1 MCFIIQ
7 FIGHKAKRKTTF
19 ALLFFNM
26 VTIGGLTIHFGSREL
41 FSRISFFIGPRD
53 RIGLVGKNGAG
64 KSTLL
69 KTLAGIQ
76 NPNEGSIALARGTT
90 VGYLPQEMKHQET
103 ATVYEEA
110 STAFKEVQQLRI
122 RIEELTAAIT
132 DHHDY
137 TSDDYSNKLD
147 QLEEVSHRL
156 ELLGSGNLEEK
167 IEKVLKGLGFR
178 SEDMERQ
185 MQEFSGGWKMRV
197 ELGKILLQNPDLLL
211 LDEPTNHLDIE
222 SIEWLEDFLKDYPG
236 AIVLI
241 SHDRT
246 FLDNVTNR
254 TIEISK
260 GKIYDYKFSYSKY
273 VVQRQDEI
281 ERQEQAAKNQQK
293 YVEDTQKLI
302 DKFRAKKDKA
312 AFAQTLIRK
321 LDKLDK
327 IEVDDF
333 DSTKVRISFPP
344 APHAGKIILEGKS
357 LGKAYGANRLFSGVD
372 MVIARGE
379 KIALVGKNGVGKSTL
394 IRMIT
399 GTEPHDGEFIPGYS
413 VKTGYYA
420 QNQAD
425 TLDGNKTVFETI
437 DDEAVGEIRKSV
449 RSLLGAFLF
458 SGDDV
463 DKKVKVLSGGEKGRL
478 ALCKLLL
485 QPYNFLVLDEPTNHL
500 DLASKEVLKQ
510 ALKRYDGTL
519 LIVSHDRDFLHDLTS
534 VVYEIKPDRLRM
546 WPGDVLDFLKEK
558 KAESIALF
566 EKNKTVV
573 AEQKAAKVVE
583 VTNNEPQISR
593 EEQREKEKQ
602 RKKIESKI
610 QKCEKEIEQYEQ
622 KISEMDV
629 VMANLDYSDQNA
641 ANEKI
646 RAYEEIKSK
655 LADVMQ
661 QWEEASNE
669 LLSFN

>member
-1 MCFIIQ
+1 
-7 FIGHKAKRKTTF
+7 
-19 ALLFFNM
+19 M
-26 VTIGGLTIHFGSREL
+26 VTIGNLSIHFGSRTL
-41 FSRISFFIGPRD
+41 FSNIGFFIGPRD

-76 NPNEGSIALARGTT
+76 NPSEGSIALARGTT
-90 VGYLPQEMKHQET
+90 VGYLPQEMKHHEE

-110 STAFKEVQQLRI
+110 STAFREVQTLNQRMDA
-122 RIEELTAAIT
+122 LTAAIS

-137 TSDDYSNKLD
+137 TSDDYSKKLE

-156 ELLGSGNLEEK
+156 ELLGSSNLEEK

-178 SEDMERQ
+178 SEDMTRK

-222 SIEWLEDFLKDYPG
+222 SIEWLEEFLQDYPG

-241 SHDRT
+241 SHDRQ
-246 FLDNVTNR
+246 FLDNVTKR

-260 GKIYDYKFSYSKY
+260 SKIYDYKFSYSKY
-273 VVQRQDEI
+273 MVQRQDEI
-281 ERQEQAAKNQQK
+281 ERQEREAKNQQK
-293 YVEDTQKLI
+293 YIEDTQKLI

-321 LDKLDK
+321 LDKMERV
-327 IEVDDF
+327 EVDDF
-333 DSTKVRISFPP
+333 DGTKVRISFPP

-357 LGKAYGANRLFSGVD
+357 LGKAYGHLRLFSGVD
-372 MVIARGE
+372 MIIARGE

-394 IRMIT
+394 IRMIMKQ
-399 GTEPHDGEFIPGYS
+399 EPHEGEMVPGYS
-413 VKTGYYA
+413 VNVGYYA

-425 TLDGNKTVFETI
+425 ELDGNKTVFETI
-437 DDEAVGEIRKSV
+437 DDEAVGDVRKSV

-463 DKKVKVLSGGEKGRL
+463 DKKVKVLSGGEKARL

-485 QPYNFLVLDEPTNHL
+485 QPYNFLVMDEPTNHL

-510 ALKRYDGTL
+510 ALQRFDGTL
-519 LIVSHDRDFLHDLTS
+519 LVVSHDRDFLHGLTS
-534 VVYEIKPDRLRM
+534 LVYEIKPDRLRS

-566 EKNKTVV
+566 EKVKAEAPVKNVV
-573 AEQKAAKVVE
+573 KEQPKQNDQAPALSRDEQKE
-583 VTNNEPQISR
+583 I
-593 EEQREKEKQ
+593 EKN
-602 RKKIESKI
+602 KKRLQTTI
-610 QKCEKEIEQYEQ
+610 QKCEKEIESLESQI
-622 KISEMDV
+622 KEMDV
-629 VMANLDYSDQNA
+629 VLASLDYSNQEQ
-641 ANEKI
+641 ANQTLAK
-646 RAYEEIKSK
+646 YEALKKK
-655 LADVMQ
+655 LEEVMQ
-661 QWEEASNE
+661 QWESASE
-669 LLSFN
+669 EFSALS

>member
-1 MCFIIQ
+1 
-7 FIGHKAKRKTTF
+7 
-19 ALLFFNM
+19 M
-26 VTIGGLTIHFGSREL
+26 VTIGNLSIHFGSREL
-41 FSRISFFIGPRD
+41 FSKIGFFIGPRE

-76 NPNEGSIALARGTT
+76 NPTEGSIALARGTT
-90 VGYLPQEMKHQET
+90 VGYLPQEMKHNENSN
-103 ATVYEEA
+103 VYEEA
-110 STAFKEVQQLRI
+110 STAFKEVQHLRE
-122 RIEELTAAIT
+122 RVEELTNAIT

-137 TSDDYSNKLD
+137 TSDDYSKKLE
-147 QLEEVSHRL
+147 QLEEAAHRL
-156 ELLGSGNLEEK
+156 DLLGSGNLEEK

-178 SEDMERQ
+178 SEDMTRK

-246 FLDNVTNR
+246 FLDNVTTR

-260 GKIYDYKFSYSKY
+260 AKIYDYKFSYSKY
-273 VVQRQDEI
+273 LVQRQDEI
-281 ERQEQAAKNQQK
+281 ERQEREAKNQQK

-321 LDKLDK
+321 LDKLER

-333 DSTKVRISFPP
+333 DGTKVKINFPP
-344 APHAGKIILEGKS
+344 APHAGKIILEGKN
-357 LGKAYGANRLFSGVD
+357 LGKAYGHLRLFQGVD
-372 MVIARGE
+372 VTVARGE

-394 IRMIT
+394 IRMIMK
-399 GTEPHDGEFIPGYS
+399 TEGHEGEFTPGYS
-413 VKTGYYA
+413 VKVGYYA
-420 QNQAD
+420 QNQSD
-425 TLDGNKTVFETI
+425 ELDGNKTVFETI
-437 DDEAVGEIRKSV
+437 DDEAAGEIRKNV

-458 SGDDV
+458 SGDDA
-463 DKKVKVLSGGEKGRL
+463 DKKVKVLSGGEKARL

-485 QPYNFLVLDEPTNHL
+485 QPYNFLVMDEPTNHL
-500 DLASKEVLKQ
+500 DLASKDVLKQ
-510 ALKRYDGTL
+510 ALQRYDGTL
-519 LIVSHDRDFLHDLTS
+519 LVVSHDRDFLHELTTT
-534 VVYEIKPDRLRM
+534 VYEIKPDRLRV

-566 EKNKTVV
+566 EKAKTESAPKPISKEPVKLQNEV
-573 AEQKAAKVVE
+573 AQLH
-583 VTNNEPQISR
+583 R
-593 EEQREKEKQ
+593 EEQKELEKN
-602 RKKIESKI
+602 KKRLQTSI
-610 QKCEKEIEQYEQ
+610 QKFEKEIESLES
-622 KISEMDV
+622 KISEMDGV
-629 VMANLDYSDQNA
+629 LATLDYSNKTHS
-641 ANEKI
+641 EKI
-646 RAYEEIKSK
+646 LAEYDAHKRKLDEVMGQWEAASDELSK
-655 LADVMQ
+655 L
-661 QWEEASNE
+661 
-669 LLSFN
+669 

>member
-1 MCFIIQ
+1 MCFLCSCILLRQ
-7 FIGHKAKRKTTF
+7 RTTF
-19 ALLFFNM
+19 APVFLIM
-26 VTIGGLTIHFGSREL
+26 VTIGGLTVHFGSREL
-41 FSRISFFIGPRD
+41 FSRITFFIGPRD

-76 NPNEGSIALARGTT
+76 LPNEGSIALARGTS
-90 VGYLPQEMKHQET
+90 VGYLPQEMKHSEN
-103 ATVYEEA
+103 ATIYEEA
-110 STAFKEVQQLRI
+110 STAFREVQQLLTRMD
-122 RIEELTAAIT
+122 EVTAAIS

-137 TSDDYSNKLD
+137 TSDDYANKIEE
-147 QLEEVSHRL
+147 LESVSHRL

-167 IEKVLKGLGFR
+167 IEKVMKGLGFR
-178 SEDMERQ
+178 SEDMSRK
-185 MQEFSGGWKMRV
+185 MHEFSGGWKMRV

-246 FLDNVTNR
+246 FLDNVTIR

-273 VVQRQDEI
+273 IVQREDEI

-333 DSTKVRISFPP
+333 ESSKVRISFPP
-344 APHAGKIILEGKS
+344 APHAGKIILEGKL
-357 LGKAYGANRLFSGVD
+357 LGKAYGANQLFAGVD
-372 MVIARGE
+372 MLVARGE

-394 IRMIT
+394 IRMIMRS
-399 GTEPHDGEFIPGYS
+399 EPHEGEFIPGYS

-420 QNQAD
+420 QNQSD

-437 DDEAVGEIRKSV
+437 DDEAVGDVRKSV
-449 RSLLGAFLF
+449 RSMLGAFLF

-463 DKKVKVLSGGEKGRL
+463 DKKVKVLSGGEKARL

-510 ALKRYDGTL
+510 ALQRYDGTML
-519 LIVSHDRDFLHDLTS
+519 VVSHDRDFLHGLTQL
-534 VVYEIKPDRLRM
+534 VYEIKPDRLRI

-558 KAESIALF
+558 KAESIAVF
-566 EKNKTVV
+566 EKNKVEKPSDVV
-573 AEQKAAKVVE
+573 KE
-583 VTNNEPQISR
+583 VDANTQISR
-593 EEQREKEKQ
+593 EEQREREKLK
-602 RKKIESKI
+602 KKIESKI
-610 QKCEKEIEQYEQ
+610 QKAESEISLLEKS
-622 KISEMDV
+622 ISEMDGT
-629 VMANLDYSDQNA
+629 MAIMDYSNRA
-641 ANEKI
+641 AADAKIAEYEVLKNRLNE
-646 RAYEEIKSK
+646 
-655 LADVMQ
+655 VMQ
-661 QWEEASNE
+661 QWEQASAE
-669 LLSFN
+669 LDALNL